1 MNFRV
6 KHKLCQNKKMEEN
19 ISPKC
24 RLRQVY
30 FPISVQKSTNNP
42 FWSPKGNLPVFRHNG
57 IVLNDFPAVVKHL
70 KSCNYSADYNLTNKQ
85 VKHWNKVFRGEGEV
99 KERWDIKSVCAGEG
113 GGWVIGANTKFY
125 FFLSIYWDK
134 IVYFILF

>member
-1 MNFRV
+1 MEKYENIQRG
-6 KHKLCQNKKMEEN
+6 KKNISLLKKLKKASFFTNKKREEN
-19 ISPKC
+19 MSPKC

-85 VKHWNKVFRGEGEV
+85 VKHWNKVFRWEGEV
-99 KERWDIKSVCAGEG
+99 KER
-113 GGWVIGANTKFY
+113 
-125 FFLSIYWDK
+125 
-134 IVYFILF
+134 